1 MGNDSRVDVASQN
14 AAAGGMAADRRPG
27 ATHRR
32 SISRV
37 IARVPVTLRTAAA
50 ILLPAVV
57 ACACGTAHAPKPA
70 ALRSPSRAATASATP
85 SPSPSP
91 SPSPTPKHRHK
102 VRAAA
107 DASPSAQAAP
117 PPGGGSQPT
126 GPVVAAGCQDTFV
139 PAYFYASSDWTQ
151 AIDTRPA
158 PAVLL
163 LNVDSGPGTSP
174 LSHFQ
179 TLTKQA
185 QAAGITVLGYSST
198 EYGAKSIASVEA
210 EINDYKSWYGVNGI
224 FLDLTQGT
232 SAELS
237 YYQTLSNYIR
247 ANVPGG
253 VVWLN
258 VGAYPVQSFMSV
270 ANTVMVFEGSY
281 SSYVSDQVP
290 GWVSQYS
297 PSHFANVLYA
307 TPQSDFDSAVNL
319 SRTRSRAG
327 FLFVTD
333 LSGSGN
339 PYGAM
344 PSYWSQEAAT
354 IGNC

>member
-1 MGNDSRVDVASQN
+1 VDVASQN
-14 AAAGGMAADRRPG
+14 AAAGGRAAERRPG

-32 SISRV
+32 STSRV
-37 IARVPVTLRTAAA
+37 TARVPVILRAAAA

-57 ACACGTAHAPKPA
+57 ACACGTAPASRPA

-85 SPSPSP
+85 SPPA
-91 SPSPTPKHRHK
+91 SPTASPKPRHRHK
-102 VRAAA
+102 AKAPG
-107 DASPSAQAAP
+107 DASPATSAPPGSAQ
-117 PPGGGSQPT
+117 SQPT

-151 AIDTRPA
+151 AIDTRPK
-158 PAVLL
+158 PAVMF

-174 LSHFQ
+174 QSHFQ
-179 TLTKQA
+179 TLTRQA

-198 EYGAKSIASVEA
+198 EYGGKPIASVEA

-232 SAELS
+232 SGELS
-237 YYQTLSNYIR
+237 YYRQLANYIR

-258 VGAYPVQSFMSV
+258 VGAYPVPSFMSV

-307 TPQSDFDSAVNL
+307 TPAADFDSAVNL

-333 LSGSGN
+333 LPGSGN

-344 PSYWSQEAAT
+344 PSYWSQEAST
-354 IGNC
+354 IGKC

>member
-1 MGNDSRVDVASQN
+1 MGNDSPVDVASQN
-14 AAAGGMAADRRPG
+14 APAGGNAGDRRPG

-32 SISRV
+32 RDV
-37 IARVPVTLRTAAA
+37 RLAARVPVTLRVAAA
-50 ILLPAVV
+50 LLLTAIV
-57 ACACGTAHAPKPA
+57 ACACGTAPASRPA

-85 SPSPSP
+85 SPSASP
-91 SPSPTPKHRHK
+91 SPSPKAHRHK
-102 VRAAA
+102 AKASAAE
-107 DASPSAQAAP
+107 SPSARPAP
-117 PPGGGSQPT
+117 PPGAAQPT

-158 PAVLL
+158 PAVML

-174 LSHFQ
+174 QSHFQ
-179 TLTKQA
+179 TLTRQA

-198 EYGAKSIASVEA
+198 EYGAKPIASVEA
-210 EINDYKSWYGVNGI
+210 EISDYKSWYGVNGI

-232 SAELS
+232 SGELS
-237 YYQTLSNYIR
+237 YYQQLANYIR

-258 VGAYPVQSFMSV
+258 VGAYPAQSFMSV

-354 IGNC
+354 IGKC

>member
-1 MGNDSRVDVASQN
+1 
-14 AAAGGMAADRRPG
+14 MAADRRPG
-27 ATHRR
+27 ATHRL

-37 IARVPVTLRTAAA
+37 SARVPVLVRTAAA
-50 ILLPAVV
+50 ILLPAIV
-57 ACACGTAHAPKPA
+57 ACACGTAPA
-70 ALRSPSRAATASATP
+70 SRPTALRSPRATTASATP
-85 SPSPSP
+85 SPSASP
-91 SPSPTPKHRHK
+91 SPSAKPKHRHK
-102 VRAAA
+102 ARAANA
-107 DASPSAQAAP
+107 ASPSAKSAPPQAA
-117 PPGGGSQPT
+117 SQPT

-158 PAVLL
+158 PGVML

-174 LSHFQ
+174 QSHFQ

-198 EYGAKSIASVEA
+198 EYGAKPIATVEA

-232 SAELS
+232 SGELS
-237 YYQTLSNYIR
+237 YYQQLANYIR

-290 GWVSQYS
+290 SWVSQYS

-307 TPQSDFDSAVNL
+307 TPQSDFDNAVNL

-354 IGNC
+354 IGKC

>member
-1 MGNDSRVDVASQN
+1 VDVASQN
-14 AAAGGMAADRRPG
+14 AAAGGKAADRRPG

-32 SISRV
+32 STSRV
-37 IARVPVTLRTAAA
+37 TARVQVILRTAAA
-50 ILLPAVV
+50 FLLPAVV
-57 ACACGTAHAPKPA
+57 ACACGTAPASKPA

-85 SPSPSP
+85 SPSASP
-91 SPSPTPKHRHK
+91 TPSPTPKHRHK
-102 VRAAA
+102 AK
-107 DASPSAQAAP
+107 ASSASSASTAP
-117 PPGGGSQPT
+117 PAGTAQSQPT

-139 PAYFYASSDWTQ
+139 PAYFYASSTWTQ
-151 AIDTRPA
+151 AIETRPK
-158 PAVLL
+158 PGVLL

-174 LSHFQ
+174 QSHFQ

-198 EYGAKSIASVEA
+198 EYGDKPIASVEA

-237 YYQTLSNYIR
+237 YYQKLANYIR

-270 ANTVMVFEGSY
+270 ANTVMTFEGSY

-319 SRTRSRAG
+319 SRTRNRAG

-344 PSYWSQEAAT
+344 PGYWSQEAAT

>member
-1 MGNDSRVDVASQN
+1 VA
-14 AAAGGMAADRRPG
+14 
-27 ATHRR
+27 
-32 SISRV
+32 
-37 IARVPVTLRTAAA
+37 ARVPVILRTAVA
-50 ILLPAVV
+50 ILLPAIV
-57 ACACGTAHAPKPA
+57 ACACGTAPAPRAA
-70 ALRSPSRAATASATP
+70 ALRSPHRAATKSATP
-85 SPSPSP
+85 SPSASP
-91 SPSPTPKHRHK
+91 SPSPRPKHRHK
-102 VRAAA
+102 ARAAA
-107 DASPSAQAAP
+107 AESPSAKPAP
-117 PPGGGSQPT
+117 PAPGSGSQPT

-158 PAVLL
+158 PGVML

-198 EYGAKSIASVEA
+198 EYGAKPIATVEA

-232 SAELS
+232 SGELS
-237 YYQTLSNYIR
+237 YYQQLANYIR

-270 ANTVMVFEGSY
+270 ANTVMTFEGSY

-290 GWVSQYS
+290 SWVSQYS

-354 IGNC
+354 IGKC

>member
-1 MGNDSRVDVASQN
+1 VDVASQN
-14 AAAGGMAADRRPG
+14 AAAGGEAAERRPG

-32 SISRV
+32 NISRV
-37 IARVPVTLRTAAA
+37 IARVPVSLRTAAA

-57 ACACGTAHAPKPA
+57 ACACGTAPA
-70 ALRSPSRAATASATP
+70 SRPTALGSPSRAATAPATP
-85 SPSPSP
+85 SPSA
-91 SPSPTPKHRHK
+91 SPTPSPKPRHRHK
-102 VRAAA
+102 AKAKA
-107 DASPSAQAAP
+107 GAPSAASAP
-117 PPGGGSQPT
+117 PGSAQQPT

-151 AIDTRPA
+151 AINTRPK
-158 PAVLL
+158 PAVMF

-174 LSHFQ
+174 QSHFQ

-198 EYGAKSIASVEA
+198 EYGDKPIASVEA

-232 SAELS
+232 SGELS
-237 YYQTLSNYIR
+237 YYQQLANYIR

-258 VGAYPVQSFMSV
+258 VGAYPVQAFMSV

-344 PSYWSQEAAT
+344 PSYWSQEAST